1 MKSHV
6 VTIKDIARE
15 LNISVATVSRAMR
28 NAYDVN
34 AETRKLVLS
43 KAHEL
48 KYRPNFNA
56 VGLVKNRS
64 NNIGVVL
71 PVITN
76 YYFSAVITGIQDVAF
91 KHGFNVV
98 LYITDDSAERE
109 REIFEELSI
118 SNVGGLLVCA
128 SSMSDQVSHFQ
139 RIMDSGVQI
148 VFFDRVP
155 SKIKAS
161 QVTQDDFNGAYHA
174 VEHLIQC
181 GYKKIAHLTAS
192 AGMLFTE
199 KRLKGY
205 VTALADHNLPIRK
218 EWIIH
223 SGLSQKY
230 GEADMLEL
238 LKCKPRPDAVFAVS
252 DRKAVGAIVAMKQQ
266 NIKVGRHIGV
276 IGFTN
281 DPVAEIIQPSL
292 TTMEEPA
299 FEMGKTSCELLVK
312 HLSKKHFSPREI
324 ILPTRLIVRDST
336 KRT

>member
-6 VTIKDIARE
+6 ITIKDIARG
-15 LNISVATVSRAMR
+15 LNISVATVSRALR
-28 NAYDVN
+28 NAHDVSQ
-34 AETRKLVLS
+34 ETRKAVLD

-48 KYRPNFNA
+48 KYKPNFNA

-71 PVITN
+71 PVITT
-76 YYFSAVITGIQDVAF
+76 YYFSAVITGIQEVAF

-139 RIMDSGVQI
+139 DMMDSGVQI

-174 VEHLIQC
+174 VKYLVQC
-181 GYKKIAHLTAS
+181 GYKKIAHITGA

-205 VTALADHNLPIRK
+205 TAALTDHRLSIRK

-238 LKCKPRPDAVFAVS
+238 LKCTPRPDAVFAVS
-252 DRKAVGAIVAMKQQ
+252 DRKAVGAIIALKQHK
-266 NIKVGRHIGV
+266 IKVGRDIGV

-281 DPVAEIIQPSL
+281 DPLAEIIQPSL

-299 FEMGKTSCELLVK
+299 VEMGRISCELLVK
-312 HLSKKHFSPREI
+312 HLSKKHFLPREI

-336 KRT
+336 RKI